1 MAELV
6 AVLLSFLKAIGN
18 YRWYAIGISWLVA
31 LGGWA
36 YVYSMPDEYQAT
48 ARVYVDTQSI
58 LKPLMASMTT
68 MPNVEQQV
76 MFMRRTLISRP
87 NVERVMR
94 MVDLDIKAGSPRE
107 QEEMVDKLMTQI
119 KMGGT
124 ERDDI
129 YTISYTS
136 ANPKTGKEVVQ
147 SLLTIFVEGSFGG
160 KKLDSEKAIQ
170 FIDEQIKMYEERLA
184 TGENALKEFK
194 IRNMGMLPR
203 QGSDYASG
211 YGELA
216 DKLSQAKLEM
226 LETEQARNAIKRQ
239 MLGDEMAPV
248 GGAVVAEPANPE
260 IDERIAAV
268 EKQLDTLRLQYT
280 EEHPDIVA
288 AKRLIA
294 SLQARKKT
302 EAKTVK
308 PGDPG
313 ANYSPMLQQMNVA
326 LSVEE
331 AKLASLKARVNE
343 YTARLAQMRLHSNM
357 APEIEAQLGQLG
369 LDFRRHIA
377 VRAHLRQPR
386 RVFVHARL
394 QRGQLRFLDG
404 QGHVHLLQHGAVV
417 GARVTRLDGLCLGFL
432 ARLQRR
438 DQALGGDDVG
448 MLFRILQAQ
457 GIELLFDGGDAL
469 VDFRIG
475 RLGHDGTAH
484 WRHFVAQHL
493 TLDGVAG
500 LFRFQHLELGLAQL
514 VRQLA
519 IAAGVVA
526 TLAGQ
531 HAHVA
536 DLEFLQR
543 VLARGQAFLV
553 HLDLF
558 VDELDRFFRIEL
570 LAAEAALDK
579 DGQQRLHHFLARLRV
594 GAGVGNRVDVV
605 ALGAAHFDLGHQL
618 VDHLFLFAR

>member
-94 MVDLDIKAGSPRE
+94 MVDLDIKAATPRE

-170 FIDEQIKMYEERLA
+170 FIDDQIKMYEERLA

-239 MLGDEMAPV
+239 IYTVSQDYEAQMPPA
-248 GGAVVAEPANPE
+248 AHVVRLRSDFARAQFPSAWSAALKDGVRAE
-260 IDERIAAV
+260 
-268 EKQLDTLRLQYT
+268 
-280 EEHPDIVA
+280 
-288 AKRLIA
+288 
-294 SLQARKKT
+294 
-302 EAKTVK
+302 
-308 PGDPG
+308 
-313 ANYSPMLQQMNVA
+313 LQQLFERA
-326 LSVEE
+326 
-331 AKLASLKARVNE
+331 AR
-343 YTARLAQMRLHSNM
+343 
-357 APEIEAQLGQLG
+357 
-369 LDFRRHIA
+369 
-377 VRAHLRQPR
+377 
-386 RVFVHARL
+386 
-394 QRGQLRFLDG
+394 
-404 QGHVHLLQHGAVV
+404 
-417 GARVTRLDGLCLGFL
+417 
-432 ARLQRR
+432 
-438 DQALGGDDVG
+438 
-448 MLFRILQAQ
+448 
-457 GIELLFDGGDAL
+457 
-469 VDFRIG
+469 
-475 RLGHDGTAH
+475 
-484 WRHFVAQHL
+484 
-493 TLDGVAG
+493 
-500 LFRFQHLELGLAQL
+500 
-514 VRQLA
+514 
-519 IAAGVVA
+519 
-526 TLAGQ
+526 
-531 HAHVA
+531 
-536 DLEFLQR
+536 
-543 VLARGQAFLV
+543 
-553 HLDLF
+553 
-558 VDELDRFFRIEL
+558 
-570 LAAEAALDK
+570 
-579 DGQQRLHHFLARLRV
+579 
-594 GAGVGNRVDVV
+594 
-605 ALGAAHFDLGHQL
+605 
-618 VDHLFLFAR
+618 